1 MNRSTYEA
9 RWLLVPVFTLS
20 LAVAIAGVVFG

>member
-20 LAVAIAGVVFG
+20 VGVAVFGILFG

>member
-1 MNRSTYEA
+1 MDKSTYEA

-20 LAVAIAGVVFG
+20 VSLGLLGLLFG

>member
-1 MNRSTYEA
+1 MDRSTYQA

-20 LAVAIAGVVFG
+20 LTLAFVGLLFG

>member
-1 MNRSTYEA
+1 MENSIHEA

-20 LAVAIAGVVFG
+20 VVMGVFGILAA